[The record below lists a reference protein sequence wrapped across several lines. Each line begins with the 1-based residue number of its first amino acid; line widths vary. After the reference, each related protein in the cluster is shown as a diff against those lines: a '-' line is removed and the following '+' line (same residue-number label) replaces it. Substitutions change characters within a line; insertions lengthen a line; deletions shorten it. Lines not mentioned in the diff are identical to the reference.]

1 MKANLVG
8 RLRKEREHAYAE
20 LVKAATAAVHAL
32 RSYQHGNA
40 STELAG
46 EIADALE
53 AALNNADIV
62 KPPEAAPAGDKA

>member
-1 MKANLVG
+1 MA
-8 RLRKEREHAYAE
+8 REHAYTE

-32 RSYQHGNA
+32 RSYQYGND
-40 STELAG
+40 STELAE

-62 KPPEAAPAGDKA
+62 KPPETAPVGGKA